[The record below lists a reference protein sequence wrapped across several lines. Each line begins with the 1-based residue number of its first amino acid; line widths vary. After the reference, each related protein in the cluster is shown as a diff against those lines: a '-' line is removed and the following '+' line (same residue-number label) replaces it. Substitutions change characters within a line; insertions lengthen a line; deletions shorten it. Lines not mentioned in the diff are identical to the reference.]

1 MTADRVLTLNPP
13 VIAILRAPTAARFAE
28 VTAVLHESGIT
39 AVEFTLNSPGA
50 LEALRDCAGFAHAV
64 GAGTV
69 LTATDAARAVDAGAA
84 YLITPTVCPEVIAEG
99 RRMGVPVICGAFTPT
114 EIHGAWQAGAT
125 MVKVFPASV
134 GGPGYVKAIRGP
146 LKEIPLV
153 PTGGIGLADARAY
166 LDVGARALGM
176 GSPLVGD
183 ACTGG
188 DLDALRERASAVRKA
203 LL

>member
-1 MTADRVLTLNPP
+1 MTDHVLTLDPP

-28 VTAVLHESGIT
+28 VAAVLHESGIT

-50 LEALRDCAGFAHAV
+50 LDALRDCAGSAHPV

-69 LTATDAARAVDAGAA
+69 LTANDAARAVDAGAA
-84 YLITPTVCPEVIAEG
+84 YLITPTVCTEVIEEG
-99 RRMGVPVICGAFTPT
+99 RRMGIPVICGAFTPT
-114 EIHGAWQAGAT
+114 EIHSAWQAGAT

-134 GGPGYVKAIRGP
+134 GGPAYLKAIRGP

-166 LDVGARALGM
+166 MDAGARALGM

-183 ACTGG
+183 ACVGG
-188 DLDALRERASAVRKA
+188 DLDALRERASVVRKA

>member
-1 MTADRVLTLNPP
+1 MTADHGLILDPP

-28 VTAVLHESGIT
+28 VTAVLHDSGIT

-50 LEALRDCAGFAHAV
+50 LDALRECAGSAHPV

-69 LTATDAARAVDAGAA
+69 LTAVDAARAVDAGAA
-84 YLITPTVCPEVIAEG
+84 YLITPTVCREVITEG
-99 RRMGVPVICGAFTPT
+99 LRMGVPVICGAFTPT
-114 EIHGAWQAGAT
+114 EIHSAWQAGAT
-125 MVKVFPASV
+125 MVKVFPASI
-134 GGPGYVKAIRGP
+134 GGPGYLKAIRGP
-146 LKEIPLV
+146 LNEIPLV

-166 LDVGARALGM
+166 LDAGAKALGM

-183 ACTGG
+183 ACIGG
-188 DLDALRERASAVRKA
+188 DLDALRERASTVRKA